1 MLCLTAEKKTLP
13 VHIVLDVILISLV
26 VLSRCVEKKELSAGA
41 GEPHAECGMCKL
53 LRNQRY
59 ILYKSLEPPNFF
71 LFIKNLK
78 VNVWYDLL
86 YFSAVDSFF
95 GFATFAIELSIFLY
109 FFKGHTA
116 HQHPKTKLEKDI
128 QKARRSTA

>member
-1 MLCLTAEKKTLP
+1 MFREVFFAVITADQQFLLNLFSIKSSGCFNIHSCSSAVLQLKKTLP

-71 LFIKNLK
+71 LI
-78 VNVWYDLL
+78 
-86 YFSAVDSFF
+86 SFY
-95 GFATFAIELSIFLY
+95 L
-109 FFKGHTA
+109 
-116 HQHPKTKLEKDI
+116 
-128 QKARRSTA
+128 